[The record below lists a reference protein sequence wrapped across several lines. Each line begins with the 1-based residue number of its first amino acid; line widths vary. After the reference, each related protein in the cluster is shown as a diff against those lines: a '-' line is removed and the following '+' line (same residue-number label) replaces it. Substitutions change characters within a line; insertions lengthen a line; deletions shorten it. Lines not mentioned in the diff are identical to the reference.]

1 MQQRRLHRPT
11 EHAASTRF
19 AAHVLMAFFTRS
31 TRRVADIVGRV
42 FNRFAAV
49 TVGLV
54 LIVVGLGMMVTIVML
69 PVGVILDLLGV
80 LILVGGLFAPD
91 QPAQR
96 HDE

>member
-1 MQQRRLHRPT
+1 
-11 EHAASTRF
+11 
-19 AAHVLMAFFTRS
+19 MAFFTRS

-49 TVGLV
+49 AVGLL
-54 LIVVGLGMMVTIVML
+54 LIVVGVGMMVTIVML

-91 QPAQR
+91 QRTERNTEQ
-96 HDE
+96 